1 MPNINKSDWL
11 HIPNTLNLPYDEAY
25 PYVVVN
31 TEGEPVARFIGIGS
45 AKRFLITCLERWG
58 RIVDTS
64 PRRGKHE

>member
-11 HIPNTLNLPYDEAY
+11 HIPNTLNLAYDEAY

-31 TEGEPVARFIGIGS
+31 TEGEPVARFIGIGL
-45 AKRFLITCLERWG
+45 AKRFLIACLERWG

-64 PRRGKHE
+64 PRRGIQE